1 MLIGKQIQFLLSLA
15 IFLPLNNKM
24 DQATIYIK
32 TVLTLLANAEKYLDQ
47 FIIETQPKREVKH
60 FLNFE
65 LNKLKSISK
74 DIIMMAGPN
83 HAETIRKEITDNW
96 ETLSIQN
103 VLGMMV
109 QLDDEERRLVEEYTE
124 KVLNKEL

>member
-1 MLIGKQIQFLLSLA
+1 
-15 IFLPLNNKM
+15 M

-124 KVLNKEL
+124 KILNKEL